1 MTATTGEQGQAALG
15 APQNPLKVSKT
26 ATGSGTASR
35 PTQIFL
41 AVMALIWFFPVFYA
55 ILNSFRDYA
64 YTAQHGYVSFGGFT
78 LQNYK
83 DAFEQ
88 ANFAHTFMNS
98 VKITVPAVLL
108 TLFLSCCIAFVVARF
123 SFRFNLA
130 LLGLFTAANLLPPQ
144 ALLIPVYRMFR
155 KIPMP
160 EFLSSSGTLLNS
172 HLGLI
177 LVNVAFQTG
186 FCSFVLSNYMKTIP
200 RELYESAVVDGA
212 GVLRQFFQLTLP
224 LCRPP
229 LAALATLEVTWIY
242 NEFFWATVLLQQGDK
257 FPVTSSLNN
266 LRGQFFTDNNLVA
279 AGSVLVALP
288 TLIIFFLLQKQFVS
302 GLTLGATKG

>member
-1 MTATTGEQGQAALG
+1 MTTTTTSPQDTRAVTATTRRKPTTPGRVAL
-15 APQNPLKVSKT
+15 QV
-26 ATGSGTASR
+26 
-35 PTQIFL
+35 FL
-41 AVMALIWFFPVFYA
+41 IVMSLAWLFPVLFA
-55 ILNSFRDYA
+55 VINSFRDYS
-64 YTAQHGYVSFGGFT
+64 YTAANGYISFGGFT
-78 LQNYK
+78 LQNYVNSWQ
-83 DAFEQ
+83 Q
-88 ANFAHTFMNS
+88 ADFGHSLLNS
-98 VKITVPAVLL
+98 AIITIPAVAL

-155 KIPMP
+155 AIQVP
-160 EFLSSSGTLLNS
+160 FWVSDSGTLLNS
-172 HLGLI
+172 YYGLI
-177 LVNVAFQTG
+177 AVNVAFQTG
-186 FCSFVLSNYMKTIP
+186 FCAFVLSNYMKTIP

-212 GVLRQFFQLTLP
+212 SVLRQFFQLTLP

-242 NEFFWATVLLQQGDK
+242 NEFFWATVLLQSGDK
-257 FPVTSSLNN
+257 YPVTSSLNN

-279 AGSVLVALP
+279 AGSVIVALP
-288 TLIIFFLLQKQFVS
+288 TLIVFFVLQKQFVA

>member
-1 MTATTGEQGQAALG
+1 VAL
-15 APQNPLKVSKT
+15 QV
-26 ATGSGTASR
+26 
-35 PTQIFL
+35 FL
-41 AVMALIWFFPVFYA
+41 IVMSLAWLFPVLFA
-55 ILNSFRDYA
+55 VINSFRDYS
-64 YTAQHGYVSFGGFT
+64 YTAANGYISFGGFT
-78 LQNYK
+78 LQNYVNSWQ
-83 DAFEQ
+83 Q
-88 ANFAHTFMNS
+88 ADFGHSLLNS
-98 VKITVPAVLL
+98 AIITIPAVAL

-155 KIPMP
+155 AIQVP
-160 EFLSSSGTLLNS
+160 FWVSDSGTLLNS
-172 HLGLI
+172 YYGLI
-177 LVNVAFQTG
+177 AVNVAFQTG
-186 FCSFVLSNYMKTIP
+186 FCAFVLSNYMKTIP

-212 GVLRQFFQLTLP
+212 SVLRQFFQLTLP

-242 NEFFWATVLLQQGDK
+242 NEFFWATVLLQSGDK
-257 FPVTSSLNN
+257 YPVTSSLNN

-279 AGSVLVALP
+279 AGSVIVALP
-288 TLIIFFLLQKQFVS
+288 TLIVFFVLQKQFVA

>member
-1 MTATTGEQGQAALG
+1 LTVTEATTTPQTRPRVAATQRPKRGPGRIVLQVFLILVSL
-15 APQNPLKVSKT
+15 AWLFPL
-26 ATGSGTASR
+26 
-35 PTQIFL
+35 L
-41 AVMALIWFFPVFYA
+41 YAV
-55 ILNSFRDYA
+55 LNSFRDYA
-64 YTAQHGYVSFGGFT
+64 YTAANGYVSFGGFT
-78 LQNYK
+78 LQNYVN
-83 DAFEQ
+83 AWQQ
-88 ANFAHTFMNS
+88 ADFAHTLVNS
-98 VKITVPAVLL
+98 AKITIPAVVL
-108 TLFLSCCIAFVVARF
+108 TLFLSSCIAFVVARF

-155 KIPMP
+155 AVEVP
-160 EFLSSSGTLLNS
+160 FWLSDSGTLLDS
-172 HLGLI
+172 YYGLI
-177 LVNVAFQTG
+177 AVNVAFQTG
-186 FCSFVLSNYMKTIP
+186 FCAFVLSNYMKTLP

-229 LAALATLEVTWIY
+229 LAALATLQVTWIY
-242 NEFFWATVLLQQGDK
+242 NEFFWATVLLQSGDK
-257 FPVTSSLNN
+257 YPVTSSLNN

-288 TLIIFFLLQKQFVS
+288 TLIVFFVLQKQFVA